1 MTTTAAPKTARD
13 RPPEEAAEDTS
24 FARGLRILLTVADR
38 RAIRADELSTLLDTP
53 LSTVYRYL
61 RTLGEFG
68 FVERNGTT
76 YGLGPRLLIGGG
88 ANVTTAALVQAADP
102 ILRMLTGETGETATL
117 MRRIGLTAVCL
128 AAAQPSTTLRVA
140 IEPGAVFPLHVGPTP
155 RVLLAYAPPE
165 VVDELLADVRAG
177 RRDAVDEAGLRDDL
191 ARIVATGIARG
202 HDEASSDDEA
212 PGVVT
217 IAVPI
222 LRGDGIAGAIGVS
235 GPSSRCDDAWR
246 DRATRLLVDASAN
259 IRASLADRSP

>member
-1 MTTTAAPKTARD
+1 MTTATPKTARD

-38 RAIRADELSTLLDTP
+38 RSIRADELSTLLDTP

-102 ILRMLTGETGETATL
+102 ILRMLTEETGETASL

-140 IEPGAVFPLHVGPTP
+140 IEPGAVYPLHGGPIA

-165 VVDELLADVRAG
+165 VVDELIADVQAG

-191 ARIVATGIARG
+191 AAIVATGIARG
-202 HDEASSDDEA
+202 DDEAS
-212 PGVVT
+212 GVVT

-222 LRGDGIAGAIGVS
+222 VREDGIAAAIGVS
-235 GPSSRCDDAWR
+235 GPASRCGIAWR
-246 DRATRLLVDASAN
+246 NRTARLVVEASTN
-259 IRASLADRSP
+259 VRTSLADRSP